1 MTEDGKPSPLK
12 DLDARLNAARQH
24 RSGRVRGN
32 SDGKGGTS
40 AATGIGF
47 AFRIGTELVAALIIG
62 VAIGYGLDT
71 WLETK
76 PWFLVLFFLLGA
88 AAGFVNVFR
97 AVSGYG
103 LAAGYTKP
111 DGKNGKTDKSEG

>member
-12 DLDARLNAARQH
+12 DLDARLKTARQH
-24 RSGRVRGN
+24 QSGQARGN
-32 SDGKGGTS
+32 SGGKGGTS
-40 AATGIGF
+40 GAAGIGF
-47 AFRIGTELVAALIIG
+47 AFRVGTELVSALIIG
-62 VAIGYGLDT
+62 VGIGLLLDY

-111 DGKNGKTDKSEG
+111 DGGKDGTDKNEG